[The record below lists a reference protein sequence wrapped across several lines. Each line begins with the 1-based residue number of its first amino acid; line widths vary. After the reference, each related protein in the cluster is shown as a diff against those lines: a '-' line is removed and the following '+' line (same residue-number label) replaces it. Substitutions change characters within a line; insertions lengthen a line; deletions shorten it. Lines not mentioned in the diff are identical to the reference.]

1 MCCASRFCRQTRSL
15 VSRPAPT
22 RARIADGLLICH
34 DNKNNRVR
42 HHGPLRPD
50 YPGGRYFDGSTAP
63 SAIRSLAINDGRIV
77 LISVEPL
84 DTALAER
91 IIDAR
96 GKWITPGFLDTHT
109 HYDAELMVAPSLSE
123 SAIYA
128 WAIAPT

>member
-1 MCCASRFCRQTRSL
+1 MAHY
-15 VSRPAPT
+15 
-22 RARIADGLLICH
+22 DLIIQ
-34 DNKNNRVR
+34 
-42 HHGPLRPD
+42 GS
-50 YPGGRYFDGSTAP
+50 RYFDGSKAL
-63 SAIRSLAINDGRIV
+63 SAIRSLAIKDGRIA

-84 DTALAER
+84 DTALALAER

-123 SAIYA
+123 SAISA